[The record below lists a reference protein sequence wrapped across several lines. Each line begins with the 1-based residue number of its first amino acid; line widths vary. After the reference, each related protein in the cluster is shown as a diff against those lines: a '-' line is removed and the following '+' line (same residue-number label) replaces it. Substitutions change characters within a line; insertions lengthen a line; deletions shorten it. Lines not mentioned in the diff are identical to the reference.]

1 MGQVTAFDLPALLAG
16 LANGGLRHIAGAVDT
31 QWPAAAMALAED
43 ELETGG
49 GGRLAVLATPLPRE
63 PWRVDATLRRV
74 RDRGYRGLAVPGA
87 QDLDA
92 GARRLADRI
101 GLTVLSV
108 DRPFEL
114 AETCWRL
121 ALARDAVV
129 LDLVRR
135 VTAAFRYPAA
145 DLADLLGHLA
155 AATASGVAL
164 LDASGVL
171 EERGGELGDW
181 LAERSDL
188 LQWDRWTDLLHTPEL
203 LVATVRV
210 DSPSRP
216 GLRLAFFAHG
226 IGDSQLDALAAAA
239 QIAMPA
245 VAARILVDEVA
256 TVTDASV
263 SSDLLRDFLE
273 LGDTFDTD
281 VDRRMIERGWRTAG
295 HHLGFRVIG
304 RSRVDG
310 LALLRAVGTALTALG
325 IEWHASIQG
334 RGVTAWL
341 RFVPPPS
348 PRDLE
353 RHVHQLRAVHENL
366 RRSFNVASGV
376 GSLQAD
382 RTGLVTTLGEAADA
396 ARIAAERSAN
406 NFFVRVDGLGL
417 EQLLLARTENDT
429 FLPAAESLLAP
440 LRGIDPAA
448 GRGEEDVLLVTL
460 TSYLDHESGIA
471 ATAEALGVHRN
482 TVTSRVQRI
491 QEILGVDMHD
501 PGVRLALHLACR
513 AVLR

>member
-1 MGQVTAFDLPALLAG
+1 MTGFTLSALLAESVS
-16 LANGGLRHIAGAVDT
+16 GGVRHIAGPVDVDWSTAAVALTED
-31 QWPAAAMALAED
+31 QLDAAGA
-43 ELETGG
+43 
-49 GGRLAVLATPLPRE
+49 GRLAVLATPLPRE
-63 PWRVDATLRRV
+63 PWRVDAVLRRV
-74 RDRGYRGLAVPGA
+74 HDCGYLGLAVPGA
-87 QDLDA
+87 DQLDG
-92 GARRLADRI
+92 GARRLADRV
-101 GLTVLSV
+101 GLTVLAV
-108 DRPFEL
+108 ARPFDL

-121 ALARDAVV
+121 AIARDAVV

-135 VTAAFRYPAA
+135 VTAAFRYPAT

-155 AATASGVAL
+155 AATGSGVAL

-171 EERGGELGDW
+171 EERGGALADW
-181 LAERSDL
+181 LADQFEL
-188 LQWDRWTDLLHTPEL
+188 VQWDRWTDLIQTPEL
-203 LVATVRV
+203 SVATVRV

-216 GLRLAFFAHG
+216 GLRLAFFAPG
-226 IGDSQLDALAAAA
+226 VGDSQLDALAAAA
-239 QIAMPA
+239 EIAMPA
-245 VAARILVDEVA
+245 VAARILIDEVA
-256 TVTDASV
+256 TVTDASI

-273 LGDTFDTD
+273 LGDAFDPD
-281 VDRRMIERGWRTAG
+281 VDRRMVERGWRTAG

-304 RSRVDG
+304 RTRVDG

-325 IEWHASIQG
+325 IESHASIQG

-341 RFVPPPS
+341 RFTPPPS
-348 PRDLE
+348 PRQLE

-382 RTGLVTTLGEAADA
+382 RAGLLATLGEAADA

-406 NFFVRVDGLGL
+406 NWFVRVDGLGL

-440 LRGIDPAA
+440 LRGADPVA
-448 GRGEEDVLLVTL
+448 GRGEENVLLVTL